1 LDRVLFAGAIFSVL
15 DKTWYMPLN
24 ILSKKD
30 PVEKARLRC
39 RKKFLYYFKKGYS
52 DPTYISWE
60 RQYKL
65 DAHFAFQQ
73 ALNKREYER
82 LLLARKYADIALT
95 AVRIESRTN
104 LLFSFEKMALR
115 DAVKPA
121 TGARA
126 FAHGLYDYVYGNKDL
141 QQRFNDFSEVIASLP
156 RKQTRVHTW
165 PLQTVFGF
173 IANPQ
178 EHIFLKPRVTQVAAE
193 KYAFDF
199 QYKSKPNWETYK
211 NLLDFAEQVR
221 RDTADLK
228 PQDYIDLQSFIWVMG
243 SDEYPD

>member
-1 LDRVLFAGAIFSVL
+1 MVHKNNMPAGLLFR
-15 DKTWYMPLN
+15 
-24 ILSKKD
+24 KD

-39 RKKFLYYFKKGYS
+39 RKKFLYYFKKGYA
-52 DPTYISWE
+52 DPTYILWE

-65 DAHFAFQQ
+65 DAHFQFQQ

-82 LLLARKYADIALT
+82 LLLGRKLSEIALA

-121 TGARA
+121 NGAKI
-126 FAHGLYDYVYGNKDL
+126 FAHGLYEYVYGGQDL
-141 QQRFNDFSEVIASLP
+141 QERFNDFSEVIASLP
-156 RKQTRVHTW
+156 RRQTRVHTW

-178 EHIFLKPRVTQVAAE
+178 EHIFLKPRVTQIAAE
-193 KYAFDF
+193 KYQFDF
-199 QYKSKPNWETYK
+199 QYGSKPNWETYK
-211 NLLDFAEQVR
+211 SLLDFAEQVR
-221 RDTADLK
+221 KNTNDLK

>member
-1 LDRVLFAGAIFSVL
+1 MATG
-15 DKTWYMPLN
+15 
-24 ILSKKD
+24 ILSRKD
-30 PVEKARLRC
+30 PVELARLRC

-52 DPTYISWE
+52 DSTYIAWE
-60 RQYKL
+60 RKYKL

-73 ALNKREYER
+73 VFNKREYER
-82 LLLARKYADIALT
+82 LLLARKFNDIALG
-95 AVRIESRTN
+95 AVRIESKTN

-121 TGARA
+121 LGAKA
-126 FAHGLYDYVYGNKDL
+126 FSQGLYEYVYGRESL
-141 QQRFNDFSEVIASLP
+141 PERFQDFSEVIASLP

-193 KYAFDF
+193 KYHFDF
-199 QYKSKPNWETYK
+199 QYRSKPNWETYK
-211 NLLDFAEQVR
+211 GLLDFADEIR
-221 RDTADLK
+221 KDTSDLK
-228 PQDYIDLQSFIWVMG
+228 PQDNIDLQSFIWVMG